1 MRRVLRYEVP
11 ADDTSH
17 LIGAGPILMTTP
29 WRQAASSPAGRL
41 EVWVQVEVADD
52 WPATR
57 EERQS
62 VQVFRTGHPIPDG
75 AIARASCLDGF
86 LVWHLYEV
94 PAAFAAEA
102 TA

>member
-41 EVWVQVEVADD
+41 EVWVQVE
-52 WPATR
+52 
-57 EERQS
+57 
-62 VQVFRTGHPIPDG
+62 
-75 AIARASCLDGF
+75 ASCLDGF

-102 TA
+102 SA